1 MTDQLSTAEIMH
13 FMDEMCAPWV
23 KALQLNIQ
31 NVEDK
36 SARFI
41 WHAGDD
47 ICREVMDGNKIVS
60 GQATMAVADT
70 ASFLTICALNNQLM
84 NCTTVDM
91 STNFMRPLFAGD
103 ITVEMSALTLG
114 RKLVTMRGEFM
125 QNGKM
130 AATSTGVFAY
140 L

>member
-1 MTDQLSTAEIMH
+1 MTKLSHQEIMN

-23 KALQLNIQ
+23 KMLNLSI
-31 NVEDK
+31 NEVGDK
-36 SARFI
+36 QVTFQWDA
-41 WHAGDD
+41 DD
-47 ICREVMDGNKIVS
+47 AICREVMDGNKIVS

-91 STNFMRPLFAGD
+91 STNFMRPLFSGV
-103 ITVEMSALTLG
+103 IEVNMSALSLG
-114 RKLVTMRGEFM
+114 RKLVTIRAEFM
-125 QNGKM
+125 QNDKIT
-130 AATSTGVFAY
+130 ATSTGVFAY